1 MIHVCPFPALLSVF
15 RARGLTRCVGAL
27 ILAAAAGVAHAQA
40 FPERTIHLVSP
51 SPPGGGT
58 DAVARLLAAKL
69 GEQAKWQVIV
79 DTKPGAG
86 NNIGLEFGAKS
97 PPDGYTAV
105 VGETSNLAVNQFL
118 YKKLTFDPVKD
129 LTPVALVGTG
139 VSVLVVNADSPFN
152 SLASL
157 LAGAKTR
164 QLAYA
169 SSGNGTV
176 GHLVAEQLRVTTGAS
191 LLHVPY
197 KGGGPAM
204 TDMLGGQVDFYIS
217 SLVSALPL
225 IKDRKLRAL
234 AVTSGTRDASLPDV
248 PTFIESGFKG
258 FEYYTLYGIV
268 VPARTPENIVQT
280 MNREINRMLNAPDVR
295 ANLATR
301 GIYVRTGTPEAFVAF
316 LNSERTKWA
325 GVVRASGATAE

>member
-1 MIHVCPFPALLSVF
+1 MNDIRRHRLA
-15 RARGLTRCVGAL
+15 RARSLACILGLA
-27 ILAAAAGVAHAQA
+27 LAAWQSHAATAWV
-40 FPERTIHLVSP
+40 PERAIHLVSP

-58 DAVARLLAAKL
+58 DAVCRLLAAKL
-69 GEQAKWQVIV
+69 GEQAKWQVVV

-105 VGETSNLAVNQFL
+105 LGETSNLTVNQFL
-118 YKKLTFDPVKD
+118 YKKLSFDPARD
-129 LTPVALVGTG
+129 LAPVALVGTG
-139 VSVLVVNADSPFN
+139 VSVLVVNASSPYD

-157 LAGAKTR
+157 LAASKKK

-176 GHLVAEQLRVTTGAS
+176 GHLVAENLRVTAGANV
-191 LLHVPY
+191 LHVPY

-225 IKDRKLRAL
+225 IKDHKLRAL
-234 AVTSGTRDASLPDV
+234 AVTSGARDASLPDV

-258 FEYYTLYGIV
+258 FEYYTLYGVV
-268 VPARTPENIVQT
+268 VPARTPENIVRT
-280 MNREINRMLNAPDVR
+280 MNTEINRVLDSADVR
-295 ANLATR
+295 ANLAAR
-301 GIYVRTGTPEAFVAF
+301 GIYVRTGTPEAFNTF
-316 LNSERTKWA
+316 LNSERKKWA
-325 GVVRASGATAE
+325 ELVKATGATAE

>member
-1 MIHVCPFPALLSVF
+1 ML
-15 RARGLTRCVGAL
+15 GLA
-27 ILAAAAGVAHAQA
+27 LAAWQAHAA
-40 FPERTIHLVSP
+40 APWVPERPIHLISP

-58 DAVARLLAAKL
+58 DAVSRLIAAKL

-105 VGETSNLAVNQFL
+105 LGETSNLAVNQFL
-118 YKKLTFDPVKD
+118 YKKLNFDPAKD
-129 LTPVALVGTG
+129 LAPVALVGTG
-139 VSVLVVNADSPFN
+139 VSVLVVNEASPFHD
-152 SLASL
+152 LASL
-157 LAGAKTR
+157 LVAAKKR

-176 GHLVAEQLRVTTGAS
+176 GHLVAENLRVTTGAS

-225 IKDRKLRAL
+225 IKDKKLRAL
-234 AVTSGTRDASLPDV
+234 AVTSGARDTSLPDV

-258 FEYYTLYGIV
+258 FEYYTLYGVV
-268 VPARTPENIVQT
+268 VPARTPDNIVLT
-280 MNREINRMLNAPDVR
+280 MNREINRVLDSPDVR
-295 ANLATR
+295 ANLAVR
-301 GIYVRTGTPEAFVAF
+301 GIYVHTGTPEAFSTF
-316 LNSERTKWA
+316 LNSERKKWSE
-325 GVVRASGATAE
+325 VVKASGATAE

>member
-1 MIHVCPFPALLSVF
+1 MNDIRRHALS
-15 RARGLTRCVGAL
+15 RAQRLACLLGLA
-27 ILAAAAGVAHAQA
+27 LAAWQAHAA
-40 FPERTIHLVSP
+40 APWVPERPIHLISP

-58 DAVARLLAAKL
+58 DAVSRLIAAKL

-105 VGETSNLAVNQFL
+105 LGETSNLAVNQFL
-118 YKKLTFDPVKD
+118 YKKLNFDPAKD

-139 VSVLVVNADSPFN
+139 VSVLVVNEASPFHD
-152 SLASL
+152 LASL
-157 LAGAKTR
+157 LAAAKKR

-176 GHLVAEQLRVTTGAS
+176 GHLVAENLRVTTGAS

-225 IKDRKLRAL
+225 IKDKKLRAL
-234 AVTSGTRDASLPDV
+234 AVTSGARDASLPDV

-258 FEYYTLYGIV
+258 FEYYTLYGVV
-268 VPARTPENIVQT
+268 VPARTPDNIVLT
-280 MNREINRMLNAPDVR
+280 MNREINRVLDSPDVR
-295 ANLATR
+295 ANLAAR
-301 GIYVRTGTPEAFVAF
+301 GIYVHTGTPEAFGTF
-316 LNSERTKWA
+316 LNSERKKWSE
-325 GVVRASGATAE
+325 VVKASGATAE

>member
-1 MIHVCPFPALLSVF
+1 MNHTRRHAATH
-15 RARGLTRCVGAL
+15 ARQLACLFA
-27 ILAAAAGVAHAQA
+27 IALAAWQAHAA
-40 FPERTIHLVSP
+40 DTWVPEHPIHLVSP

-69 GEQAKWQVIV
+69 GEQAKWQVVV

-105 VGETSNLAVNQFL
+105 LGETSNLTVNQFL
-118 YKKLTFDPVKD
+118 YKKLSFDPAKD
-129 LTPVALVGTG
+129 LAPVALVGTG
-139 VSVLVVNADSPFN
+139 VSVLVVNASSPFD

-157 LAGAKTR
+157 LVGAKKK

-176 GHLVAEQLRVTTGAS
+176 GHLVAESLGVATGAK

-204 TDMLGGQVDFYIS
+204 ADMLGGQVDFYIS

-225 IKDRKLRAL
+225 IKDHKLRAL
-234 AVTSGTRDASLPDV
+234 AVTSGTRDTSLPEV

-258 FEYYTLYGIV
+258 FEYNTLYGVV
-268 VPARTPENIVQT
+268 VPARTPDTIVQT
-280 MNREINRMLNAPDVR
+280 MNREINRVLDAPDVR
-295 ANLATR
+295 ANLAAR
-301 GIYVRTGTPEAFVAF
+301 GIYVRTGTPQAFDAF
-316 LNSERTKWA
+316 LNSERKKWA
-325 GVVRASGATAE
+325 EVVKASGATAE

>member
-1 MIHVCPFPALLSVF
+1 MNKIRPHRLASARSLLCTL
-15 RARGLTRCVGAL
+15 GLAFAAWQAQ
-27 ILAAAAGVAHAQA
+27 AAAAWV
-40 FPERTIHLVSP
+40 PERPIHLVSP

-58 DAVARLLAAKL
+58 DAVSRLLAAKL
-69 GEQAKWQVIV
+69 GEQAGWQVVV

-105 VGETSNLAVNQFL
+105 LGETSNLTVNQFL
-118 YKKLTFDPVKD
+118 YKKLNFDPVKD
-129 LTPVALVGTG
+129 LAPVALVGTG
-139 VSVLVVNADSPFN
+139 VSVLVVNAASPID

-157 LAGAKTR
+157 LATAKKK

-176 GHLVAEQLRVTTGAS
+176 GHLVAESLRVTAGANV
-191 LLHVPY
+191 LHIPY

-204 TDMLGGQVDFYIS
+204 TDLLGGQVDFYIS

-234 AVTSGTRDASLPDV
+234 AVTSGARDASLPDV

-258 FEYYTLYGIV
+258 FEYYTLYGVV
-268 VPARTPENIVQT
+268 VPAKTPDNIVRT
-280 MNREINRMLNAPDVR
+280 MNAEINKVLDAPDVR
-295 ANLATR
+295 AGLAAR
-301 GIYVRTGTPEAFVAF
+301 GVYVRTGTPESFNAF
-316 LNSERTKWA
+316 LNSERKKWA
-325 GVVRASGATAE
+325 EVVKASGATAE

>member
-1 MIHVCPFPALLSVF
+1 MNDIRRHAFSHARRLACLL
-15 RARGLTRCVGAL
+15 GLA
-27 ILAAAAGVAHAQA
+27 LAAWQAQA
-40 FPERTIHLVSP
+40 GAAWVPERPIHLIAP

-58 DAVARLLAAKL
+58 DAVSRLLAAKL
-69 GEQAKWQVIV
+69 GDQAKWQVVV

-105 VGETSNLAVNQFL
+105 LGETSNLTVNQFL
-118 YKKLTFDPVKD
+118 YKKLNFDPVKD
-129 LTPVALVGTG
+129 LAPVALVGTG
-139 VSVLVVNADSPFN
+139 VSVLVVNANSPYD
-152 SLASL
+152 SLATL
-157 LAGAKTR
+157 LAGARKK

-176 GHLVAEQLRVTTGAS
+176 GHLVAENLRVTTGAQ

-225 IKDRKLRAL
+225 IKDHKLRAL
-234 AVTSGTRDASLPDV
+234 AVTSGARDPSLPDV

-258 FEYYTLYGIV
+258 FEYYTLYGVV
-268 VPARTPENIVQT
+268 VPARTPENIVRT
-280 MNREINRMLNAPDVR
+280 MNTEINRVLDAPDVR
-295 ANLATR
+295 ANLAAR
-301 GIYVRTGTPEAFVAF
+301 GIYVRTGTPEAFNTF
-316 LNSERTKWA
+316 LNSERKKWA
-325 GVVRASGATAE
+325 QVVKASGATAE